1 MITRDAEL
9 PTAETMPRKDITVS
23 RSRRLGVSTTARL
36 LMVLPK
42 VFITPH
48 RIPTVHR

>member
-9 PTAETMPRKDITVS
+9 PTAETMPRNDITVS
-23 RSRRLGVSTTARL
+23 RSRKLGDITTARL

-48 RIPTVHR
+48 RMPTVHK